1 MYWQKIQGFL
11 SIFIMLDSFFLF
23 SIWKQWETLLEHGC
37 ISGMKMVMQRNGYE
51 EMKGFLECCICC
63 LHVGKPKKSLG
74 SFWWQRLLVIIQKQK
89 KKEKGRSGAYSIYI
103 EFVSLIKVLCEIV
116 WKYYWWMDIQDVVSY
131 CMYVVLQTMWY
142 SFVRQ
147 ESKQIVSYNF
157 GERL

>member
-1 MYWQKIQGFL
+1 MTKVT
-11 SIFIMLDSFFLF
+11 SNHS
-23 SIWKQWETLLEHGC
+23 KT
-37 ISGMKMVMQRNGYE
+37 
-51 EMKGFLECCICC
+51 
-63 LHVGKPKKSLG
+63 
-74 SFWWQRLLVIIQKQK
+74 K
-89 KKEKGRSGAYSIYI
+89 KKEKGRSGVYSICI
-103 EFVSLIKVLCEIV
+103 EFVYLMKVLCELV